1 MRKKIFYC
9 VYQSQ
14 LVPTLKTYKSIKF
27 LCQYKVKNCF
37 NFSISMLVLEISE
50 VKYHFKLESINKIII
65 YMKL

>member
-14 LVPTLKTYKSIKF
+14 LVPTLITHKSIQF

-37 NFSISMLVLEISE
+37 NFSISMLVLDISE
-50 VKYHFKLESINKIII
+50 VKYHFKLEPINKIII
-65 YMKL
+65 